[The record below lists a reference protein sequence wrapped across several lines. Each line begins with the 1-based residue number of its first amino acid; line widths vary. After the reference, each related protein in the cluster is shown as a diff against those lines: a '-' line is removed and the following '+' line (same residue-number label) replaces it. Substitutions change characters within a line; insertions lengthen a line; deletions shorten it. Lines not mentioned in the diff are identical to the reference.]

1 MFSSSV
7 RRAAFTAPPTPIAS
21 SFHHSSIVPR
31 TATQVFS
38 YRQRR
43 HSSSKPSSPA
53 DGSRGI
59 NEIAAAP
66 AKSKS
71 KSDSEKKSKKKGKD
85 TMAANLSAKG
95 RDESMRHL
103 PSVPSTQHIPHL
115 QILTSAFFS
124 LYRPMS
130 LTHIFPKAVTDEAFA
145 SIFTPRTKANKTEG
159 VISVLSEIQQDFE
172 NMSREMSGGVKISAV
187 QAAEDGWNDSDD
199 VRADITA
206 ESYRRREQESETKNL
221 DDVMQGQNGGESLM
235 DFPTHIMRGRYRPFH
250 PPPAP
255 VPQDTS
261 ESLLA
266 GAEAAAQQE
275 LVEEDPEPLL
285 RTYTAMLTIKESTD
299 ANGDVTYL
307 AHSTPLIEDA
317 PRAGPTKFL
326 ERMQQRRQRYRIQ
339 RPSENDMLAIS
350 VKRQRKLKMK
360 KHKYKKLMRRTR
372 NLRRRLDRN

>member
-7 RRAAFTAPPTPIAS
+7 RRAAFTAPQTPIAS
-21 SFHHSSIVPR
+21 SFHLSSIAPR
-31 TATQVFS
+31 TATAVSSQVFS

-43 HSSSKPSSPA
+43 YSSSKPSSPA
-53 DGSRGI
+53 DGSSGI
-59 NEIAAAP
+59 NEITAAP
-66 AKSKS
+66 GKSKS
-71 KSDSEKKSKKKGKD
+71 KADGKGKKKAKD
-85 TMAANLSAKG
+85 SAAANKA
-95 RDESMRHL
+95 RDESTRYL

-115 QILTSAFFS
+115 QISASDFFS

-172 NMSREMSGGVKISAV
+172 EMSRQMSGGVKITVAQES
-187 QAAEDGWNDSDD
+187 EDAWNEETDD
-199 VRADITA
+199 VRAAITA
-206 ESYRRREQESETKNL
+206 ESYHQKSGNVKNL
-221 DDVMQGQNGGESLM
+221 DGAPHEGGENIM
-235 DFPTHIMRGRYRPFH
+235 DFPSHILSGRYRPFH

-255 VPQDTS
+255 LPMDS
-261 ESLLA
+261 NESLAA
-266 GAEAAAQQE
+266 GKEAAQQE
-275 LVEEDPEPLL
+275 QEPLH
-285 RTYTAMLTIKESTD
+285 RTYTATLTIEESTD
-299 ANGDVTYL
+299 ANGDVTYM
-307 AHSTPLIEDA
+307 AHSSPLIEDA

-326 ERMQQRRQRYRIQ
+326 ERMQQRRERYRIQ
-339 RPSENDMLAIS
+339 RPEENDMLAIS